1 MPLKIVTIG
10 AYGFDKDS
18 FFQALLDAGV
28 DTFCDIRRRRG
39 VRGPAYAYA
48 NSQNLQRR
56 LAELGM
62 RYIYIKELAPGKEI
76 REKQNLEDRR
86 LHIAKRKR
94 TTLGQDFIQAYEQ
107 ECLTQ
112 YDTRQFLAKIGEA
125 AQVVALFCVER
136 EPEACHRS
144 LAAQRLAGDLG
155 LSVEHITPEHVL
167 VAG

>member
-1 MPLKIVTIG
+1 MPLKIVTIV

-39 VRGPAYAYA
+39 MRGTAYAFA

-56 LAELGM
+56 LAEPGI

-94 TTLGQDFIQAYEQ
+94 TALGQDFIQAYEQ

-112 YDTRQFLAKIGEA
+112 YDTRQFLAAVGEA

-144 LAAQRLAGDLG
+144 LAADYLARDLG